1 MQTFAFLYFP
11 RFQEKVIIL
20 ELFLCHCLLNVWS
33 CTEELSGESY
43 FTPLVDKRSQA
54 KYELVLFII
63 KFLLLLWSGLFLNLA
78 LLLLYWNSIPTTGR
92 WLIRERLKSSV
103 CWERDSFQP
112 ISVVILL
119 SGDII
124 PNSHSQEIRSQ
135 DLSHLLTLLQKNA
148 SFCRNWGKRFSGQ
161 IIISEMDHITYLK
174 VLV

>member
-1 MQTFAFLYFP
+1 M
-11 RFQEKVIIL
+11 
-20 ELFLCHCLLNVWS
+20 LFLCHYLLNVKSVHW
-33 CTEELSGESY
+33 ESKLEKLLY
-43 FTPLVDKRSQA
+43 TLVDKGA
-54 KYELVLFII
+54 KYELLLFII

-78 LLLLYWNSIPTTGR
+78 LLLLYWNRIPTTGR
-92 WLIRERLKSSV
+92 WLIWERLKSSV

-112 ISVVILL
+112 ISVVSLL

-124 PNSHSQEIRSQ
+124 PNSHSQEIGSQ

-148 SFCRNWGKRFSGQ
+148 GFCRNWGKRFSGQ